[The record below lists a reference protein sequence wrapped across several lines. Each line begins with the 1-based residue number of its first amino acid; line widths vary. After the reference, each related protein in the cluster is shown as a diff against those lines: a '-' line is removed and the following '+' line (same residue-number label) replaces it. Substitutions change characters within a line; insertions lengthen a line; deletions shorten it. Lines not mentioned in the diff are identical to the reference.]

1 MNTNDRYADLAEHYP
16 SLLAPVAKVNKLAIA
31 DLEKLIAFQMSTWTS
46 YVDLSLGEFKAAT
59 DITNFKDLQS
69 FYNRQL
75 EFSSVFHKKVVDD
88 ATALFELSNSLRN
101 EFVKLA
107 EEYSGELAAK
117 AA

>member
-1 MNTNDRYADLAEHYP
+1 MNTNAMHANVAEHDP
-16 SLLAPVAKVNKLAIA
+16 SLLAPVARVNKMAIT
-31 DLEKLIAFQMSTWTS
+31 DLEKLIAFQMSTLTS

-59 DITNFKDLQS
+59 DLTQFKDLQS

-75 EFSSVFHKKVVDD
+75 ELSSVFHKKVIDD
-88 ATALFELSNSLRN
+88 ATALFELNHSLTN

-107 EEYSGELAAK
+107 EEYSGEWAAK